1 MLILLTG
8 GVRSGK
14 STLAARMLETF
25 PQEKHYIATMRVSDE
40 ECALRVRLHRLA
52 REGKGYVTHECET
65 GLASLTLPEGCH
77 ALLDCL
83 PNLLA
88 NEMFDDPAW
97 EQDAEA
103 AAQRAVERI
112 LHGIRRL
119 KEQTSLCVIVTN
131 ETAED
136 GTLHADATAAYQR
149 ALSALGRETARLAD
163 AAAELV
169 SGVPVFLK
177 GGEEVRNFFQIP

>member
-1 MLILLTG
+1 MFILLTG

-40 ECALRVRLHRLA
+40 ECAERVRLHRLA
-52 REGKGYVTHECET
+52 REGKGYVTHECQT
-65 GLASLTLPEGCH
+65 GLVSLMLPEGCH

-88 NEMFDDPAW
+88 NEMFDDPTW
-97 EQDAEA
+97 EEDPHA
-103 AAQRAVERI
+103 AAMQAAECILRGIER
-112 LHGIRRL
+112 LRTKAKHL
-119 KEQTSLCVIVTN
+119 LIVTN
-131 ETAED
+131 EVAED
-136 GTLHADATAAYQR
+136 GILHDAATAAYQQ
-149 ALSALGRETARLAD
+149 ALAFLNRETAKRAD

-169 SGVPVFLK
+169 SGVPMFLK
-177 GGEEVRNFFQIP
+177 GGEEVRKIFQI

>member
-1 MLILLTG
+1 MFILLTG

-14 STLAARMLETF
+14 STLAARMLEAF
-25 PQEKHYIATMRVSDE
+25 PGEKHYIATMRIPDE
-40 ECALRVRLHRLA
+40 ECALRVQKHRA
-52 REGKGYVTHECET
+52 SREGKGYVTHECQT
-65 GLASLTLPEGCH
+65 GLASLALPQGCS

-103 AAQRAVERI
+103 AANRAAERI
-112 LHGIRRL
+112 LCGIERL
-119 KEQTSLCVIVTN
+119 KGTAELLVIVTN

-136 GTLHADATAAYQR
+136 GILYTDATAAYQQ
-149 ALSALGRETARLAD
+149 ALAFLNRETAKRAD
-163 AAAELV
+163 AAAELCAGNMI
-169 SGVPVFLK
+169 SLK
-177 GGEEVRNFFQIP
+177 GAEFFARFGI